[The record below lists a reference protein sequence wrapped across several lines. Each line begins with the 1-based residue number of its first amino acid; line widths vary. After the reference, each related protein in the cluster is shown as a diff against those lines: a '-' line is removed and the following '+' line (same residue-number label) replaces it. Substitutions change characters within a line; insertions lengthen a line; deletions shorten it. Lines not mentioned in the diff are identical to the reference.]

1 MQSQHNII
9 VLTTAKSH
17 MTQATNVLNTGPY
30 NAILTFIMQAD
41 SNLDLSQIWQK
52 DLSLTEG

>member
-1 MQSQHNII
+1 
-9 VLTTAKSH
+9 

-30 NAILTFIMQAD
+30 NAILTITMQAD